1 MSQPHNP
8 LALAAARA
16 GSMIA
21 ASTVSQLAVSGTPAG
36 LAAAAGTAAGT
47 AAISGLIAN
56 GQQKKAARGTWPPV

>member
-1 MSQPHNP
+1 MSQPRNP
-8 LALAAARA
+8 YALAAARA

-21 ASTVSQLAVSGTPAG
+21 SSTVSQLAVSGTPAG

-56 GQQKKAARGTWPPV
+56 KSAAKK